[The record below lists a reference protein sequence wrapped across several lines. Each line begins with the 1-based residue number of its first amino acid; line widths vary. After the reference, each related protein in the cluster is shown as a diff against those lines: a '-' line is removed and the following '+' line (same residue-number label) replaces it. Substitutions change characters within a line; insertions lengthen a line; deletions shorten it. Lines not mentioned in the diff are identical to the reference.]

1 MVTHVG
7 KQPVGADASDLSG
20 RAEEPPDFADFYRSE
35 RARLYGTLA
44 MVTGSHTESEELVQE
59 AFVRVWERWDRVST
73 HPEPIGY
80 LYRTAFNLI
89 RQRRRA
95 LTRAATRRSTIDTGP
110 DPFDR
115 ADDLA
120 DVGTAMRSLTVRQRT
135 AVILTDLLG
144 FESKEAARLMRTR
157 PGTVRSLASQGR
169 SALRTALGGSHD
181 G

>member
-7 KQPVGADASDLSG
+7 EQPVAEDASEASE
-20 RAEEPPDFADFYRSE
+20 RAEGPPEFADFYRSE
-35 RARLYGTLA
+35 RARLFGTLA
-44 MVTGSHTESEELVQE
+44 MVTGNRLESEELMQE
-59 AFVRVWERWDRVST
+59 AFVRVWERWDRVSV
-73 HPEPIGY
+73 HPEPVGY

-95 LTRAATRRSTIDTGP
+95 LARAAARGSTIDSAP

-120 DVGTAMRSLTVRQRT
+120 DVAAAMRSLTVRQRT
-135 AVILTDLLG
+135 AVILMDLLG
-144 FESKEAARLMRTR
+144 YESKEAARLMRAR

-169 SALRTALGGSHD
+169 AALRKAMGGDND